1 MLSDLPEV
9 FKCGRFGRKQ
19 SLLFC
24 MCSHIEQVAA
34 YRSPNPF
41 QTETPFAKWLME
53 EKENRPEKF
62 AFWSKLYP
70 ICYSRTVEES
80 ASLF

>member
-1 MLSDLPEV
+1 M
-9 FKCGRFGRKQ
+9 
-19 SLLFC
+19 
-24 MCSHIEQVAA
+24 EQVAA

-41 QTETPFAKWLME
+41 QTETPFAKWLMV
-53 EKENRPEKF
+53 EKDNRPEKF

-70 ICYSRTVEES
+70 VCYGRSVEES